1 MTSFFFKKFLA
12 IVSPRKRKEKIM
24 EEIISSSPATAK
36 RETTVYS
43 PELKLAMVQEYLA
56 TGQNATRAEFAR
68 AKGIPSGTFD
78 GWYWKYSGIER
89 GHAKEARSCAV
100 APIDVTD
107 ALRPAARAPLGKT
120 AVIRANGVAI
130 ELGADGMALLLEA
143 IRRC

>member
-1 MTSFFFKKFLA
+1 
-12 IVSPRKRKEKIM
+12 M
-24 EEIISSSPATAK
+24 EEIMNGCSQAVTK
-36 RETTVYS
+36 RETNVYS

-56 TGQNATRAEFAR
+56 TGQSASRAEFAR

-89 GHAKEARSCAV
+89 GHAKEAGSRAV

-107 ALRPAARAPLGKT
+107 ALRPAARSPLGKT
-120 AVIRANGVAI
+120 AVIRANGVTFEI
-130 ELGADGMALLLEA
+130 GADGMALLLEA